1 MSVRSQND
9 IVRQVRDLLLQIE
22 ELKTTQPVGTNQI
35 VVKKYDTGA
44 AYDAQ
49 YTITAPYQS
58 VGSSFKLLRIT
69 VTPDE
74 LTENNI
80 LLSEVI
86 PELRYTNGNRVSN
99 WGGSIS
105 TNYGLVKITDDED
118 LARNTYLLFIVAPT
132 NTVMRLK
139 TYIIANAATS
149 FTVED
154 LI

>member
-1 MSVRSQND
+1 MIRNQND
-9 IVRQVRDLLLQIE
+9 IVRMMRDLMLEIE
-22 ELKTTQPVGTNQI
+22 ELKTTQPVGSNQI

-49 YTITAPYQS
+49 YTITAPFQS

-69 VTPDE
+69 VMPE
-74 LTENNI
+74 QLTENNI

-99 WGGSIS
+99 WGSPSSTGYGIS
-105 TNYGLVKITDDED
+105 KITDPDD
-118 LARNTYLLFIVAPT
+118 LTKNTYLLFIVAPT
-132 NTVMRLK
+132 NTIMRLK
-139 TYIIANAATS
+139 TYVIANAKVT
-149 FTVED
+149 FNVEN